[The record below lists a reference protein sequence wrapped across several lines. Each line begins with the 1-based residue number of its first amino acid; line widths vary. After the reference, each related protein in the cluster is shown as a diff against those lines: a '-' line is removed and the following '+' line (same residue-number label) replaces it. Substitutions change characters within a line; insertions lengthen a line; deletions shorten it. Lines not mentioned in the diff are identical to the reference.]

1 MVDIS
6 KAPDTTLALA
16 NATGKIELVE
26 DTLILNEEFK
36 KNVAIPYFKDIFR
49 DLVTQSDNKHKI
61 NKITIL
67 SYSKLPGIIGER
79 LFAVLDLKD
88 SGFVDLK
95 EFVHG
100 FFKIYYSNLETKMKL
115 AFDIYDFDKDG
126 FIEKEDVRIILS
138 HIPVNNCVSGSV
150 AEEGSFTQEGG
161 GSQVFVDRMETQE
174 EIFKLISTVF
184 GDRKRLSF
192 E

>member
-67 SYSKLPGIIGER
+67 SVSK
-79 LFAVLDLKD
+79 
-88 SGFVDLK
+88 
-95 EFVHG
+95 
-100 FFKIYYSNLETKMKL
+100 
-115 AFDIYDFDKDG
+115 
-126 FIEKEDVRIILS
+126 
-138 HIPVNNCVSGSV
+138 
-150 AEEGSFTQEGG
+150 
-161 GSQVFVDRMETQE
+161 
-174 EIFKLISTVF
+174 
-184 GDRKRLSF
+184 KRLIHLSRHIIKNF
-192 E
+192 LIFA

>member
-1 MVDIS
+1 M
-6 KAPDTTLALA
+6 ALA

-67 SYSKLPGIIGER
+67 SYSRLPGIIGER

-100 FFKIYYSNLETKMKL
+100 FFKIYYSSLETKMKL

-126 FIEKEDVRIILS
+126 FVEREDVRIILS
-138 HIPVNNCVSGSV
+138 HIPVNNCVSGNV

-161 GSQVFVDRMETQE
+161 GSQVFVDRMET
-174 EIFKLISTVF
+174 
-184 GDRKRLSF
+184 
-192 E
+192 